1 VVFLFRL
8 SYLPWWALDL
18 PDLDTTE
25 DLIILKVVLAGPFPR
40 VDREDTGAGRV
51 DTHPVF
57 RVSR

>member
-1 VVFLFRL
+1 
-8 SYLPWWALDL
+8 L

-40 VDREDTGAGRV
+40 VDREDMGAGRV
-51 DTHPVF
+51 DTHPVV